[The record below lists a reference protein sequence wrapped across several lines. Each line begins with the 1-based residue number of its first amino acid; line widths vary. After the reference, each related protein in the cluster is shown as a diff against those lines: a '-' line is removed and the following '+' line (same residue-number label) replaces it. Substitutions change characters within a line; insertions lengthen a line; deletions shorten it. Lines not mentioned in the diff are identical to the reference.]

1 MPGMW
6 KFCSLVSHSLG
17 SKLNFSHLV
26 FEIKIEEIIVL
37 GPLVSDQQSAVLN
50 RTFEY
55 VFLEE
60 HFPEHFLKSSALLL
74 SLTGGKLLVWEA
86 QSSMYKRLPGL
97 MVPFL
102 LLSNFKRNVNCHSC
116 VGRMQNKLEIF
127 GRNYETLRIYTLKI
141 LMNTF

>member
-1 MPGMW
+1 MPDMW

-60 HFPEHFLKSSALLL
+60 HFPSVPEELSSVAV
-74 SLTGGKLLVWEA
+74 TDWGKLLVWEA